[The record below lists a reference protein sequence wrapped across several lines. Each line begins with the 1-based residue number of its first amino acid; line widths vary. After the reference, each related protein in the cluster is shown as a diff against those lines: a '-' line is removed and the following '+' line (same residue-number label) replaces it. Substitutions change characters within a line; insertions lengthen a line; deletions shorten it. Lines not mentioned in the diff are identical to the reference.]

1 MDLPRRES
9 GCPFADE
16 GEEEPSRPFAGAG
29 EEDRA
34 GLGKG
39 VTAARPL
46 DGDALTRWGA
56 RTPARGSAAVP
67 WTPPLALVRSV
78 VLGREERAR

>member
-1 MDLPRRES
+1 MDLPRRAS
-9 GCPFADE
+9 GCPFAGE

-46 DGDALTRWGA
+46 NGDALTRWGA
-56 RTPARGSAAVP
+56 RTPTRGPAAVP
-67 WTPPLALVRSV
+67 WTPSLTLARSV
-78 VLGREERAR
+78 VLS

>member
-1 MDLPRRES
+1 MDLPRRAS
-9 GCPFADE
+9 GCPFAE
-16 GEEEPSRPFAGAG
+16 KGEEEPSRPFVGAG

-56 RTPARGSAAVP
+56 RTPARGLAAMP
-67 WTPPLALVRSV
+67 WTPSLALARSV
-78 VLGREERAR
+78 VLG